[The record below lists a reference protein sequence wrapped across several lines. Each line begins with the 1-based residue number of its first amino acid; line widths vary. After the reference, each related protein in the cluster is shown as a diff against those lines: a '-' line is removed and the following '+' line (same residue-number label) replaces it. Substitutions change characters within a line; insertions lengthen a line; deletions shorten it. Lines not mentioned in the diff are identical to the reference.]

1 MRPEKRYAIEEFQR
15 NLKENSCVI
24 LTGYTGISSEQL
36 NAVRAELDHRNGKYQ
51 VVKKRLFSIAASEI
65 GMDGVS
71 ALLDGQVGVVYTG
84 EEHSIDVLKYLVKF
98 KKDNNVLK
106 LLGGILKGNKYN
118 GKELETLSYL
128 PSREV
133 MRARVAAAFQSP
145 LSSFAR
151 VLRSRLLSVLY
162 VINAIVDKRK
172 EEGDAAAASE

>member
-24 LTGYTGISSEQL
+24 LTGYTGISSEEL
-36 NAVRAELDHRNGKYQ
+36 NTVRAELDRRNGKYQ

-65 GMDGVS
+65 EMDGVS

-84 EEHSIDVLKYLVKF
+84 EEQSIDVLKYLVKF
-98 KKDNNVLK
+98 KKDNNVLQ
-106 LLGGILKGNKYN
+106 LLGGVLEGNIYDGRK
-118 GKELETLSYL
+118 LEALSNL
-128 PSREV
+128 PSKET
-133 MRARVAAAFQSP
+133 MRAWVAATFQSP

-162 VINAIVDKRK
+162 VINAIIDKRK
-172 EEGDAAAASE
+172 EGGDAAGASE